1 MISYFGLV
9 VPVIVVSILGYGLA
23 KKVDV
28 FDIFISGA
36 KENILIA
43 FDILPTLVLLM
54 AAIQMLSASGAMN
67 VISDFLSPITSFL
80 GFPEECTSL
89 ALIRPISGSGALA
102 TLESLYKTISPDSY
116 AGRVASVLMGSSETT
131 LYTIA
136 VYYSAVRLKAEAQ
149 VYISSLTA
157 DFTCFVFSALIVRLM
172 Y

>member
-1 MISYFGLV
+1 MIVFDLIVPIIICLV
-9 VPVIVVSILGYGLA
+9 FAYGLI
-23 KKVDV
+23 KKVDIVDV
-28 FDIFISGA
+28 FIEGA

-43 FDILPTLVLLM
+43 FDLLPTLVLLM
-54 AAIQMLSASGAMN
+54 AAIQMLMASGAVN
-67 VISDFLSPITSFL
+67 ALSNALSPITSFL
-80 GFPEECTSL
+80 GFPKECTSL

-102 TLESLYKTISPDSY
+102 MLESLYKNISPDSF

-136 VYYSAVRLKAEAQ
+136 VYYSAVRLKAEAP
-149 VYISSLTA
+149 VFISSLTA

>member
-1 MISYFGLV
+1 MSYFNLF
-9 VPVIVVSILGYGLA
+9 VPLIIVAVLGYGLY
-23 KKVDV
+23 KKVDI
-28 FDIFISGA
+28 FNIFISGA

-43 FDILPTLVLLM
+43 FDILPTLILLM
-54 AAIQMLSASGAMN
+54 AAIQMLSASGTMDL
-67 VISDFLSPITSFL
+67 ISELLSPITSFL
-80 GFPEECTSL
+80 GFPKECTSL
-89 ALIRPISGSGALA
+89 AIIRPISGSGALA
-102 TLESLYKTISPDSY
+102 ALESLYKTTSPDSY